1 MRPGV
6 NIEIRE
12 TPPARTAPTDTGVW
26 FVAGMAEKGSTTAPQ
41 LLTSINEYERYFG
54 ERVGYGYLYDALDVF
69 FREGGGLAYAI
80 RVVGPAAVAASHIL
94 NDGSAAPTLK
104 VEANSPGEWGNSLQ
118 IAVVAGDAA
127 GEFKLVVS
135 DATET
140 LESSPSLVDKA
151 AAMAWAAR
159 SKYIVLTDQASTNDP
174 AVAAASALAGGAD
187 DRAAVTDT
195 QWANALALFS
205 RDLGPGQ
212 VSYPGRTTSTA
223 HGQLTQHAASHNR
236 CALLDAPNSND
247 KATLLS
253 LVDSLRGTDSKWA
266 AIFGPWLTAPGT
278 LPQTTRTVPPSG
290 AVAGLIARVDAGAGN
305 VNTPAAGENGQTVFC
320 NGLAAAPFT
329 DPDREELNANG
340 YNAIIV
346 KYGGVRVYGW
356 RSLADPEAE
365 ANWINWANSRLIME
379 IAAEADRIGEMYV
392 FEQID
397 GSGLTIASF
406 GGSLAGMLLTYWN
419 EGSLYGATP
428 EEAFVVDV
436 GPSVNT
442 PETISNLELRA
453 IIMVRPSPFAEMI
466 TIELVKAQVTET
478 FA

>member
-26 FVAGMAEKGSTTAPQ
+26 FVAGLAERGPTTTPQ
-41 LLTSINEYERYFG
+41 LLTSISEYERYFG
-54 ERVGYGYLYDALDVF
+54 ERVSYGYLYDALDVF
-69 FREGGGLAYAI
+69 FREGGGMAYAI
-80 RVVGPAAVAASHIL
+80 RVVGPAAVKASKML
-94 NDGSAAPTLK
+94 NDITPAPTLK
-104 VEANSPGEWGNSLQ
+104 VDAISPGEWGNALT
-118 IAVVAGDAA
+118 IEVTAGDAA
-127 GEFKLVVS
+127 GEFKLIVR
-135 DATET
+135 DATGI
-140 LESSPSLVDKA
+140 LESSPSLVDKPA
-151 AAMAWAAR
+151 ALAWAAR
-159 SKYIVLTDQASTNDP
+159 SKNITLTDQASTNDP
-174 AVAAASALAGGAD
+174 AVAAASALTGGVD
-187 DRAAVTDT
+187 DRAAITDT

-212 VSYPGRTTSTA
+212 VSYPGRTTAVA
-223 HGQLTQHAASHNR
+223 HGQLMEHAASHNR
-236 CALLDAPNSND
+236 CALLDAPNTND
-247 KATLLS
+247 STTLLS
-253 LVDSLRGTDSKWA
+253 LVDSLRGVDSKWA
-266 AIFGPWLTAPGT
+266 AIFGPWLNAPGT
-278 LPQTTRTVPPSG
+278 LPLTTRIVPPSS
-290 AVAGLIARVDAGAGN
+290 AVAGLIARVDASVGN

-340 YNAIIV
+340 YNAIIL

-365 ANWINWANSRLIME
+365 SNWINWANSRLIME
-379 IAAEADRIGEMYV
+379 IAAEADRIGEMFV

-406 GGSLAGMLLTYWN
+406 GGSLTGMLLTYWS

-478 FA
+478 FV